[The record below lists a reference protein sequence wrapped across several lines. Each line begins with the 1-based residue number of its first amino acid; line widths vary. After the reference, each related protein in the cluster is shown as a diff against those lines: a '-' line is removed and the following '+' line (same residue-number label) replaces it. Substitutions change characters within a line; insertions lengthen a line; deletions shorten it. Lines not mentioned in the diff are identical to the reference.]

1 MDKLSYAL
9 GLGIGTQLAQLGAK
23 DINLDDFK
31 MAVEDMLA
39 GKTSRLPQDEAQKI
53 VNEFFSRQEEKE
65 MERRRNAGKAAKEEG
80 EKYLAENIKK
90 PEVKQTPSGLQYEV
104 IAEGTGKT
112 MEVAL
117 PTFIGAMP

>member
-65 MERRRNAGKAAKEEG
+65 MERRRTAGKAAKEEG
-80 EKYLAENIKK
+80 EK
-90 PEVKQTPSGLQYEV
+90 
-104 IAEGTGKT
+104 
-112 MEVAL
+112 
-117 PTFIGAMP
+117 